1 MPITFFH
8 RPRLVGALLL
18 VALPASVPA
27 ETTDYSDY
35 IAAVRAD
42 LEEFNSGKFTL
53 AESNSWNAKASG
65 ENDGT
70 ASLADFEE
78 FVKTKFRG
86 TYILFVRLPEWQKNQ
101 IWQEYLETGDL
112 GGIRTNIYAARQGKS
127 PSQKRDS
134 ITNLPFDF

>member
-1 MPITFFH
+1 MHTTIFH
-8 RPRLVGALLL
+8 WPRLLATLL
-18 VALPASVPA
+18 VLALPATASA
-27 ETTDYSDY
+27 DYSDY
-35 IAAVRAD
+35 IAAVSAD
-42 LEEFNSGKFTL
+42 LEEFSSGKFTL
-53 AESNSWNAKASG
+53 PESNSWNAKASG

-70 ASLADFEE
+70 ASLADFED

-127 PSQKRDS
+127 RTQKRDS

>member
-1 MPITFFH
+1 MKSHAGRHGPHYSQYGGCPSAKVT
-8 RPRLVGALLL
+8 RD
-18 VALPASVPA
+18 VPA
-27 ETTDYSDY
+27 CVVKRHH
-35 IAAVRAD
+35 VR
-42 LEEFNSGKFTL
+42 
-53 AESNSWNAKASG
+53 
-65 ENDGT
+65 GT

-127 PSQKRDS
+127 PTQKRDS

>member
-1 MPITFFH
+1 MPITVFH
-8 RPRLVGALLL
+8 RRRLL
-18 VALPASVPA
+18 VALLMVGLPATA
-27 ETTDYSDY
+27 LADADDY

-42 LEEFNSGKFTL
+42 LEEFSSGKFTL
-53 AESNSWNAKASG
+53 PESNSWNAKASG

-70 ASLADFEE
+70 ASLADFED

-127 PSQKRDS
+127 RTQKRDS